1 MTIRVTRF
9 RYSPT
14 MSSVDKKLE
23 QRCNVK
29 FLVKLGKTR
38 KDAYEL
44 LTTVYGEDV
53 MNQVTFYKW
62 YKAFKEGRENITDEP
77 REGRPSTS
85 RSEVLKN
92 TAAAIVS
99 EDRRITVREL
109 AATLDISVGSA
120 FSILHDD
127 LAMRRVSCRWIPR
140 LLTPEQ
146 MQHRVSVCQD
156 LLSRF
161 GGEANEQMCRIIT
174 VDESWMYHYDPELKQ
189 QSSQWKRAQ
198 SPPPK
203 KAKLS
208 RSAGKVMMIIFF
220 DSEGFLYQHAVPQ
233 GQTVTAAYYKSVLIT
248 MLRHFKKKRPH
259 KIVNEILLH
268 HDNARPHVAQSV
280 VDFLNARG
288 IATIPHP
295 PYSPDLAPCDFWL
308 FPAIKFPLRGRK
320 FKTNQEVI
328 KAVEARCK
336 ELEKDGLAF
345 VFKKWQERWQKCII
359 TEGGYF
365 EKEHVDLE
373 D

>member
-1 MTIRVTRF
+1 MTLRVTCV

-14 MSSVDKKLE
+14 MSIMDKKLE

-29 FLVKLGKTR
+29 FLVKLGKNR

-44 LTTVYGEDV
+44 LTKVYGEDV

-62 YKAFKEGRENITDEP
+62 YKAFEEGRESIADEP

-85 RSEVLKN
+85 RTEVLQN
-92 TAAAIVS
+92 TAAAIVR
-99 EDRRITVREL
+99 EDRRMTIREL
-109 AATLDISVGSA
+109 AACLDISIGSA
-120 FSILHDD
+120 FSIMHDD
-127 LAMRRVSCRWIPR
+127 LAMRRVSSRWVPR

-161 GGEANEQMCRIIT
+161 GGEANEEMNRIIT

-189 QSSQWKRAQ
+189 QSSQWKTAH

-203 KAKLS
+203 KAKMS

-233 GQTVTAAYYKSVLIT
+233 GRTVTADYYKSVLIT
-248 MLRHFKKKRPH
+248 MLRHFTKKRPQ
-259 KIVNEILLH
+259 KNINEILLH
-268 HDNARPHVAQSV
+268 HDNARPHLARTV

-288 IATIPHP
+288 IATVPHP

-308 FPAIKFPLRGRK
+308 FPELKIPLRGRK
-320 FKTNQEVI
+320 FTNNHEVI

-336 ELEKDGLAF
+336 ELGKDGLAF
-345 VFKKWQERWQKCII
+345 VFKKWQRRWQKCIRA
-359 TEGGYF
+359 EGGYF
-365 EKEHVDLE
+365 EKEHVNLE